1 MRSEEVF
8 TKERL
13 SFETLEK
20 LGYKGYLLKD
30 APEKIVQFGEGNFL
44 RAFADNFIDLMNE
57 KAGFNAKVV
66 LVQPRGG
73 HPEAADRFS
82 EQDGLYTL
90 ILRGRENGQPVE
102 HTWVISAA
110 SRCLDPKRDWEKLLD
125 CARNPELR
133 FVISNTTIGGSITI
147 DDMFRDGYQSV
158 FVGAGLWKPRSLHIK
173 GESLGHVAFAINYLA
188 CPEAFRLGERVIVI
202 GSGNSAMDCARTA
215 IRQGARYVTVFNR
228 RDKIAASQYES
239 SYAKLEGVTFE
250 MMKVPVEILEDSVVF
265 ADSEFDEEGKL
276 RPVPGSEKRYP
287 CTGVIVAVSQEL
299 GGSIVSGTAD
309 IGTKPSGLLVADED
323 GRTSR
328 PGVFAAGDAAHGAR
342 TVVEGRSHACL
353 YAVPAHAG
361 ALCLQPTAHPGG
373 GGAFRSGRAGPV
385 TEEQNRSE
393 PDPKR

>member
-1 MRSEEVF
+1 M
-8 TKERL
+8 
-13 SFETLEK
+13 LEK

-102 HTWVISAA
+102 HTRVISAA

-239 SYAKLEGVTFE
+239 SYARLEGVNFE
-250 MMKVPVEILEDSVVF
+250 MMKVPVEILEDNVVF

-287 CTGVIVAVSQEL
+287 CTSVIVAVSQEL

-342 TVVEGRSHACL
+342 TVVEAVANGKRVAEAMHAYMQSL
-353 YAVPAHAG
+353 PMPEPSAFSQLPIQEAVEPSVLA
-361 ALCLQPTAHPGG
+361 
-373 GGAFRSGRAGPV
+373 
-385 TEEQNRSE
+385 EQVL
-393 PDPKR
+393 

>member
-102 HTWVISAA
+102 HTRVISAA

-239 SYAKLEGVTFE
+239 SYAKLEGVNFE

-276 RPVPGSEKRYP
+276 RTVPGSEKRYP

-342 TVVEGRSHACL
+342 TVVEAVANGKRVAEAMHAYMQSL
-353 YAVPAHAG
+353 PMPEPSAYSQLPIQEAVEPSVLA
-361 ALCLQPTAHPGG
+361 
-373 GGAFRSGRAGPV
+373 
-385 TEEQNRSE
+385 EQVL
-393 PDPKR
+393 

>member
-102 HTWVISAA
+102 HTRVISAA

-188 CPEAFRLGERVIVI
+188 WPEAFRLGERVIVI

-342 TVVEGRSHACL
+342 TVVEAVANGKRVAEAMHAYMQSL
-353 YAVPAHAG
+353 PMPEPSAYSQLPIQE
-361 ALCLQPTAHPGG
+361 ALEPSVLA
-373 GGAFRSGRAGPV
+373 
-385 TEEQNRSE
+385 EQVL
-393 PDPKR
+393 

>member
-102 HTWVISAA
+102 HTRVISAA

-342 TVVEGRSHACL
+342 TVVEAVANGKRVAEAMHAYMQSL
-353 YAVPAHAG
+353 PMPEPSAYSQLPIQEAVEPSVLA
-361 ALCLQPTAHPGG
+361 
-373 GGAFRSGRAGPV
+373 
-385 TEEQNRSE
+385 EQVL
-393 PDPKR
+393 

>member
-102 HTWVISAA
+102 HTRVISAA

-342 TVVEGRSHACL
+342 TVVEAVANGKRVAEAMHAYMQSL
-353 YAVPAHAG
+353 PMPEPSAFSQLPIQEAVEPSVLA
-361 ALCLQPTAHPGG
+361 
-373 GGAFRSGRAGPV
+373 
-385 TEEQNRSE
+385 EQVL
-393 PDPKR
+393 

>member
-342 TVVEGRSHACL
+342 TVVEAVANGKRVAETMHAYMQSL
-353 YAVPAHAG
+353 PMPEPSAYSQLPIQEAVEPSVLA
-361 ALCLQPTAHPGG
+361 
-373 GGAFRSGRAGPV
+373 
-385 TEEQNRSE
+385 EQVL
-393 PDPKR
+393 

>member
-342 TVVEGRSHACL
+342 TVVEAVANGKRVAEAMHAYMQSL
-353 YAVPAHAG
+353 PMPEPSAYSQLPIQEAVEPSVLA
-361 ALCLQPTAHPGG
+361 
-373 GGAFRSGRAGPV
+373 
-385 TEEQNRSE
+385 EQVL
-393 PDPKR
+393 